1 MLMLSIISIYLL
13 LGFNLISL
21 RLVFIIEVRYHE
33 MIFGYLKDII
43 WQYWLDLDRFYN
55 IYTSWKE

>member
-33 MIFGYLKDII
+33 MIFDYLKDII